1 MFFELPTTCVKEVGS
16 HFDLYVPG
24 AGFSGF
30 FYTLGRLHALHSVS
44 SQPKEYY
51 CFSAGCLALITSVM
65 NMSVDQ
71 AIEIAHS
78 SRDQWMMGDISRYDV
93 VEVFVDRLLSNVEN
107 AENITALEV
116 DEKVNLAFDA
126 GNRECRTNR
135 TMESDPFDGGAGEC
149 ANYIPNIRSIERDTV
164 KYSLQRT
171 SAQKLQDVLPRINVI
186 TSVWNKRYLL
196 SQTIQKPSSIAH
208 LKRLLVQTTWM

>member
-1 MFFELPTTCVKEVGS
+1 MFFEVEPTTCVAEVRS
-16 HFDLYVPG
+16 HFDVYVPG

-65 NMSVDQ
+65 NISVHQ

-93 VEVFVDRLLSNVEN
+93 VEVFVNRLLSNVEN

-126 GNRECRTNR
+126 GNRECRTSANYQTDNR
-135 TMESDPFDGGAGEC
+135 SRESDTPQ
-149 ANYIPNIRSIERDTV
+149 
-164 KYSLQRT
+164 YSLEWT